1 MFTGIIKSVNSILK
15 VTEYKGEMKIQ
26 VEKPGQSDFSNL
38 KPGDSVAVDG
48 VCLTL
53 EELSSNVMNFHLGYE
68 TLKITGWSKQKLQDR
83 KVNLEPALKI
93 GDSIGGHFVSG
104 HVDGMAEVLSCTT
117 KEASFLMEIKVP
129 DKFKNYFWKKSFI
142 TLNGVSL
149 TVNEVKRDCLF
160 ICVVPETLKRT
171 NLLDQKPGHFLTFEV
186 DFLSRTLVST
196 LKNTK
201 NLLT

>member
-1 MFTGIIKSVNSILK
+1 MFTGIIKSIRPILK
-15 VTEYKGEMKIQ
+15 VTEYKGELKIR
-26 VEKPGQSDFSNL
+26 VEKPDQSDFSNL

-53 EELSSNVMNFHLGYE
+53 EELLPDAMGFHLAYE

-117 KEASFLMEIKVP
+117 KEASFLMEIKIP
-129 DKFKNYFWKKSFI
+129 NEFKNYF
-142 TLNGVSL
+142 
-149 TVNEVKRDCLF
+149 
-160 ICVVPETLKRT
+160 
-171 NLLDQKPGHFLTFEV
+171 
-186 DFLSRTLVST
+186 
-196 LKNTK
+196 
-201 NLLT
+201 